1 MEKDRIYGIH
11 CNVDKCVYNSN
22 NCECTAGKIN
32 VGCTCT
38 DPNCCD
44 ETECKTFMA
53 FEKGYITRDEIALC
67 AKRILTMIL
76 RMD

>member
-11 CNVDKCVYNSN
+11 CNVDNCVYNSN

-32 VGCTCT
+32 VGCTCI

-44 ETECKTFMA
+44 ETECKTFKA
-53 FEKGYITRDEIALC
+53 RG
-67 AKRILTMIL
+67 
-76 RMD
+76 

>member
-11 CNVDKCVYNSN
+11 CNVDNCVYNSN

-38 DPNCCD
+38 DPAVTKQSARHSRQEANSPRHGQW
-44 ETECKTFMA
+44 TYA
-53 FEKGYITRDEIALC
+53 VR
-67 AKRILTMIL
+67 
-76 RMD
+76 

>member
-11 CNVDKCVYNSN
+11 CNVDNCVYNSN

-44 ETECKTFMA
+44 ETE
-53 FEKGYITRDEIALC
+53 
-67 AKRILTMIL
+67 
-76 RMD
+76 